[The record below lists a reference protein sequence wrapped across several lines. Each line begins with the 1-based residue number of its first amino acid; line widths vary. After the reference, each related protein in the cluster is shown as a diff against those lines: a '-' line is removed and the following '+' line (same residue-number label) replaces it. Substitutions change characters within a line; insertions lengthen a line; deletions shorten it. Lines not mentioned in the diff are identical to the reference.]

1 LGTGKFVNTKM
12 PTERRESSHEL
23 DELLLRLK
31 QGDLSVLD
39 KVTRENVIVLLDRAD
54 GDDKIVK
61 LLQQKL

>member
-1 LGTGKFVNTKM
+1 M

-54 GDDKIVK
+54 GDEKLVK